1 MENMNGTEESIQFT
15 VEEEAAGRLPFPDVL
30 VERRGDRLSFKVY
43 RKETHTGR
51 YLHFN
56 SVHPACHKHSVV
68 ASLTQRA
75 KHLC

>member
-56 SVHPACHKHSVV
+56 SVHPACRKHSVV

>member
-1 MENMNGTEESIQFT
+1 MNGTEESIQFT